1 MAGAWRNGGSVTDE
15 IYEADEFDDEAHDL
29 LLTIGRFQQMV
40 ERVPWFQD
48 IGKPLSARVENL
60 AHHYLGEL
68 GFPDARLAPV
78 HEWEDAVGV
87 AENPDIDSE
96 AWEAEELLRAE
107 LSHQAA
113 ELWEEETLTMVLEK
127 LTQAVG
133 AVALR
138 EAEAAAEINGI
149 RDRAFC
155 EAASL
160 HAVNSAY
167 QAALVLAAQVS
178 DDHPF
183 ALKFGLFELGRWP
196 IGITGGSFNLY

>member
-1 MAGAWRNGGSVTDE
+1 MTSVTNE
-15 IYEADEFDDEAHDL
+15 IEKADEFDDDARDL

-40 ERVPWFQD
+40 ERVPWFQA
-48 IGKPLSARVENL
+48 IGNPVSGRVESL
-60 AHHYLGEL
+60 THRYLGEL
-68 GFPDARLAPV
+68 GFPDTRLAPV

-87 AENPDIDSE
+87 AENPNIDSE

-107 LSHQAA
+107 LSYQAS

-127 LTQAVG
+127 LTQAVST
-133 AVALR
+133 VALR
-138 EAEAAAEINGI
+138 EAEAAAEMNQI
-149 RDRAFC
+149 RDPAFW

-167 QAALVLAAQVS
+167 QAALVLAAQVNG
-178 DDHPF
+178 DHPF

>member
-1 MAGAWRNGGSVTDE
+1 
-15 IYEADEFDDEAHDL
+15 
-29 LLTIGRFQQMV
+29 MV

-48 IGKPLSARVENL
+48 IGKPLSPMLEGLTQR
-60 AHHYLGEL
+60 YLDEL

-78 HEWEDAVGV
+78 HEWEDAVSV

-96 AWEAEELLRAE
+96 SWEAEELLRAE
-107 LSHQAA
+107 LSQQAM
-113 ELWEEETLTMVLEK
+113 ELWDEETLTMVLEK

-133 AVALR
+133 TVALR

-149 RDRAFC
+149 RDGAFL
-155 EAASL
+155 EAAVA
-160 HAVNSAY
+160 HAVNSTY
-167 QAALVLAAQVS
+167 QAALVLAAQIS

-183 ALKFGLFELGRWP
+183 ATKFALFERGRWP

>member
-1 MAGAWRNGGSVTDE
+1 MASVTDE
-15 IYEADEFDDEAHDL
+15 IEQADEFDEDAHDL

-40 ERVPWFQD
+40 ERVPWFQA
-48 IGKPLSARVENL
+48 IGNPVSGRVEDL
-60 AHHYLGEL
+60 AHRYLGEL

-107 LSHQAA
+107 LTHQAT
-113 ELWEEETLTMVLEK
+113 ELWDEETLSMVMEK

-133 AVALR
+133 AAALR
-138 EAEAAAEINGI
+138 EAEAAAEMNQI
-149 RDRAFC
+149 RDAGFC

-160 HAVNSAY
+160 HAVNGAY